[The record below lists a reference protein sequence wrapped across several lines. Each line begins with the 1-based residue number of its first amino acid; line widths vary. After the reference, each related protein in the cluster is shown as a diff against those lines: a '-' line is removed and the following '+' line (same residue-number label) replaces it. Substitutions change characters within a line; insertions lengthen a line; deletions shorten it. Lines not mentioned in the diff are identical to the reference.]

1 MDVCDAARQSAQ
13 VSCRAAATPGRAAAP
28 RPFAPAVAARAAA
41 PKQFSPP
48 SPFSSLGPRSS
59 VPPIAA
65 RAATPRLSVPPAPW
79 QLLAADSLPVE
90 VFGRRLQVLFVDCAA
105 TCTT

>member
-1 MDVCDAARQSAQ
+1 MDGCDVAKQSAQ

-28 RPFAPAVAARAAA
+28 RSFAPAVPDRAAA
-41 PKQFSPP
+41 PKQFPP
-48 SPFSSLGPRSS
+48 PRPFSSPGPRSS

-79 QLLAADSLPVE
+79 QLLSADSLPVE
-90 VFGRRLQVLFVDCAA
+90 VFGRRLQVLFVN
-105 TCTT
+105 